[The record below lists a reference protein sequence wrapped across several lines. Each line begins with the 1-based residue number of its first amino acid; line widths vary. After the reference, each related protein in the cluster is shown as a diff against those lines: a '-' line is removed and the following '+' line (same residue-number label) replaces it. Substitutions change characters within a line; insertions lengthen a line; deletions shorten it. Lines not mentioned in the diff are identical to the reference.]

1 MSVSRIERV
10 GAGRTARRS
19 SPPGAGFETGGTT
32 EASEWLRG
40 LEQLA
45 AAPFP
50 AGRPALP
57 AVELVGRVAERERL
71 GSELAHGKVV
81 QIGGLPGSG
90 KTRLADELSGAWTA
104 GPVVRVTPEEA
115 AEGLAVDRAV
125 LAVVDGLDRL
135 PLAQARRALELLA
148 SRSGPALVTSRT
160 RPVAYIHGLVQLP
173 LAGLLP
179 DDATTLART
188 SFEAS
193 GIEWPGHE
201 PSDLSGS
208 SAGASGPLEGHP
220 LAVLC
225 RSALLAEGRAAD
237 PAELARLALPELS
250 SVPALAIL
258 CVMAAAEIPLRRD
271 WLELLFEGADAGV
284 AEVIRHYALLPSPSG
299 LTLAGPLRA
308 ALAPA
313 ATSRRLA
320 ARLGLTL
327 ARVARDSD
335 DLAIAR
341 EAVRLLVLGERAG
354 ELAALLT
361 AKGDKLLEWG
371 ALTEVR
377 GGLALCRRA
386 GDSSLPLGL
395 LEGQLQLALGQPAEA
410 AALISR
416 LSAHPRISRPL
427 RTRCLLTLAH
437 ARSEMGEPNEAV
449 RVLDPLLEADSAK
462 SPGDALTEGRL
473 EALKA
478 RADALYRQGNLRA
491 AARDFDACAAAL
503 VDVFKTKGDG
513 QTRMAQLAAGALS
526 GLANVNFRT
535 GDMAVAARY
544 LTRRKAALQQTD
556 RPAAQAALRI
566 NESTMACAQGR
577 LTEASRLCEAAELL
591 YERCGSPS
599 GRALALANR
608 VQVEMLLGRRE
619 ACEAAYERLI
629 AMGESVSPRLTAA
642 AMKGLSHLRSRS
654 GRAAE
659 AVMLAH
665 RAIDAARAG
674 ADAAE
679 ECEATI
685 ALGEALLASSE
696 LASARQQAAR
706 ANTLARRL
714 GSPYPLCDSLLLLAE
729 LELQPCADQ
738 PDGKTHESRL
748 KLAREL
754 AGEARGVAARASY
767 VLAIAGSDALLGEV
781 ALLEGDGAGAL
792 QLLER
797 VLSATPPVECPE
809 VRIRCRRVAG
819 EAALAAGDWERAFRI
834 AAPEPAE
841 EAREVW
847 GENAARGAAA
857 KHEGSN
863 CVEACTAARA
873 LAALGRHDEAKEWL
887 ALARR
892 AGDREARPGP
902 VQARLSLTEAWLALA
917 ARAPERALEA
927 LGTLPGLGTSELQR
941 REANLFQAAALSML
955 GESPQAA
962 ALLASRLG
970 EGLST
975 AVDLLALAALER
987 LLRAQGKISRA
998 EQLRQQAGTSSPATR
1013 RWLEILGFP
1022 CLDSPVPY
1030 GRVTGG
1036 APGMVR
1042 ESRGVD
1048 RSLERFDLGVD
1059 LCTHRVYTSDA
1070 GWVSLAGKSKPLGLL
1085 AALGRAPE
1093 MTLTKEELFEAVWRR
1108 RYNPELHQNSV
1119 HNLVGRLRRQLREL
1133 GSSREWILTESGAGR
1148 YSFAPNLRVAVRD
1161 R

>member
-1 MSVSRIERV
+1 MSVSKIVRV
-10 GAGRTARRS
+10 GARRTARRP
-19 SPPGAGFETGGTT
+19 SPLGAGLETRGTT

-40 LEQLA
+40 LEEIA
-45 AAPFP
+45 VAPFP
-50 AGRPALP
+50 AGRPAVP

-71 GSELAHGKVV
+71 GSELAQGKVV

-104 GPVVRVTPEEA
+104 GPVVRITPGEA
-115 AEGLAVDRAV
+115 AAGVAVDRAA

-135 PLAQARRALELLA
+135 PTARAERALEQLA

-160 RPVAYIHGLVQLP
+160 RPGAYIHGLVQLP
-173 LAGLLP
+173 LAGLDP
-179 DDATTLART
+179 DDAATLERK

-193 GIEWPGHE
+193 GLEWPRHE
-201 PSDLSGS
+201 PSDLSGA
-208 SAGASGPLEGHP
+208 SAGTAGSLEGHP
-220 LAVLC
+220 LAMLC
-225 RSALLAEGRAAD
+225 HSALLAEGRAAD
-237 PAELARLALPELS
+237 LAELARLALPEGS
-250 SVPALAIL
+250 SAPALAIL
-258 CVMAAAEIPLRRD
+258 CAVAAAKIPLRRD
-271 WLELLFEGADAGV
+271 WLEMLFEGADAGV
-284 AEVIRHYALLPSPSG
+284 AEAIRRYALHPGPSG

-308 ALAPA
+308 ALGPT
-313 ATSRRLA
+313 ATSRGLA
-320 ARLGLTL
+320 ARLGLAL
-327 ARVARDSD
+327 ARVARDST
-335 DLAIAR
+335 DLAVTR
-341 EAVRLLVLGERAG
+341 EAVRLLVLGERAS
-354 ELAALLT
+354 ELATLLT
-361 AKGDKLLEWG
+361 EKGGELLEWG

-386 GDSSLPLGL
+386 GDCSLPLGL
-395 LEGQLQLALGQPAEA
+395 LEGQLQLALGQPTEA

-437 ARSEMGEPNEAV
+437 ARSEMGEPDEAV
-449 RVLDPLLEADSAK
+449 RVLGPLLEADSAK
-462 SPGDALTEGRL
+462 RPDGLTEGRL

-478 RADALYRQGNLRA
+478 RADAHYRQGDLRA

-503 VDVFKTKGDG
+503 VDSFRTMGEG
-513 QTRMAQLAAGALS
+513 ETRMAQLAAGALS
-526 GLANVNFRT
+526 GLANVNFRA
-535 GDMAVAARY
+535 GDMAVAATY
-544 LTRRKAALQQTD
+544 LTRRKAALEQAD

-566 NESTMACAQGR
+566 NEATMACAQGR

-608 VQVEMLLGRRE
+608 VQVEMLLGRSE
-619 ACEAAYERLI
+619 ACESAYERLI

-714 GSPYPLCDSLLLLAE
+714 GSPYPLCDSLLLLAV
-729 LELQPCADQ
+729 LELQPGADQ
-738 PDGKTHESRL
+738 PAGKTHESRL
-748 KLAREL
+748 KLAKEL
-754 AGEARGVAARASY
+754 ACEARSVAARASY

-781 ALLEGDGAGAL
+781 ALLESDSDGAL
-792 QLLER
+792 QFMER

-809 VRIRCRRVAG
+809 IRDRCRRVAG
-819 EAALAAGDWERAFRI
+819 EAALAAGDWERALRI
-834 AAPEPAE
+834 AAPESADG
-841 EAREVW
+841 ARKVW
-847 GENAARGAAA
+847 GEGAARNAAA
-857 KHEGSN
+857 KHEGPT
-863 CVEACTAARA
+863 CVEVCTAARA
-873 LAALGRHDEAKEWL
+873 LAALGRQDEAEEWL

-892 AGDREARPGP
+892 AGDREARPGSE
-902 VQARLSLTEAWLALA
+902 QARLSLAEAWLALA
-917 ARAPERALEA
+917 ARAPKRALEA

-962 ALLASRLG
+962 ALLASRLS
-970 EGLST
+970 EGTST
-975 AVDLLALAALER
+975 TVDLFALAALER

-998 EQLRQQAGTSSPATR
+998 EELRQHAGTSSPATC
-1013 RWLEILGFP
+1013 RWLEVLGFP

-1093 MTLTKEELFEAVWRR
+1093 MTLTKEELFEAVWRK

-1133 GSSREWILTESGAGR
+1133 GSSRDWILTESGAGR